1 MRDYLILD
9 VFADRP
15 LAGNPL
21 AVIPDARGLDAATM
35 QALARAFNLSET
47 VFLWP
52 PAAPGGPV
60 PARIFTPGREVPFAG
75 HPTVGAGVAL
85 ALAGMGTG
93 QGAGQDPGLTLDLPV
108 GPVAIR
114 ASADPQAGMGAGH
127 AEVARAGRLERLHT
141 PDAATVAACVGL
153 PPETVITTTHPPV
166 MASFGLPFA
175 IAELADL
182 AALAAARPDTD
193 RFRAAEARWPSAL
206 DFATYLYVRT
216 GPDAV
221 QARMFAP
228 LDGIPEDPATG
239 SAAVALVALLAETQG
254 RDLTLSI
261 AQGIEMGRPS
271 RIQASARLVQG
282 KAVGI
287 TLAGDAVVFARG
299 RIAV

>member
-52 PAAPGGPV
+52 AASPGGPV

-85 ALAGMGTG
+85 ALAG
-93 QGAGQDPGLTLDLPV
+93 QGPDLTLDLPV

-114 ASADPQAGMGAGH
+114 AAADPARGMGAGH
-127 AEVARAGRLERLHT
+127 AQVSRDGRLERFHT
-141 PDAATVAACVGL
+141 PDAATVAACVRL
-153 PPETVITTTHPPV
+153 PPETVVTTTHPPV

-182 AALAAARPDTD
+182 AALAAARPNTD

-239 SAAVALVALLAETQG
+239 SAAVALVALLAETRG

-271 RIQASARLVQG
+271 RITASARLVQG
-282 KAVGI
+282 QATGI

-299 RIAV
+299 RVAV

>member
-1 MRDYLILD
+1 MGDRMRDYLILD

-21 AVIPDARGLDAATM
+21 AVIPDARGLDPATM

-85 ALAGMGTG
+85 ALAG
-93 QGAGQDPGLTLDLPV
+93 QGPDVTLDLPV
-108 GPVAIR
+108 GPVATR
-114 ASADPQAGMGAGH
+114 AAADPGRGMGAGH
-127 AEVARAGRLERLHT
+127 ARVSRDGRLERFHT

-153 PPETVITTTHPPV
+153 PPDAIVAATHPPV

-175 IAELADL
+175 IAELSDL

-206 DFATYLYVRT
+206 DFATYLWVRT

-239 SAAVALVALLAETQG
+239 SAAAALVALLAETQG
-254 RDLTLSI
+254 RDLHLSI
-261 AQGIEMGRPS
+261 AQGLEMGRPS
-271 RIQASARLVQG
+271 RILASARVADG
-282 KAVGI
+282 RATGI
-287 TLAGDAVVFARG
+287 TLAGDAVVMARG
-299 RIAV
+299 QIAV

>member
-21 AVIPDARGLDAATM
+21 AVIPDARGLDPATM
-35 QALARAFNLSET
+35 QALAREFNLSET

-85 ALAGMGTG
+85 ALAGMGAG
-93 QGAGQDPGLTLDLPV
+93 QGPDIVLDLPV

-114 ASADPQAGMGAGH
+114 AAADPARGMGAGQ
-127 AEVARAGRLERLHT
+127 AQVSRDGRLERVHML
-141 PDAATVAACVGL
+141 DAATVAACVAL
-153 PPETVITTTHPPV
+153 PPASVVTASHPPV

-175 IAELADL
+175 IAELTDSAV
-182 AALAAARPDTD
+182 LAAAQPDIA
-193 RFRAAEARWPSAL
+193 RFRDAQARWPSGL

-239 SAAVALVALLAETQG
+239 SAAAALVALLAETQG
-254 RDLTLSI
+254 RDLPLSI
-261 AQGIEMGRPS
+261 AQGVEMGRPS
-271 RIQASARLVQG
+271 RILASARLTDG
-282 KAVGI
+282 HASSI
-287 TLAGDAVVFARG
+287 TLQGDAVVLARG
-299 RIAV
+299 QIAV

>member
-21 AVIPDARGLDAATM
+21 AVIPDARGLDPATM
-35 QALARAFNLSET
+35 QALAREFNLSET

-52 PAAPGGPV
+52 PATPGGPV

-85 ALAGMGTG
+85 ALAG
-93 QGAGQDPGLTLDLPV
+93 QGPDITLDL
-108 GPVAIR
+108 AIG
-114 ASADPQAGMGAGH
+114 ALSVQATADPLQGMGAG
-127 AEVARAGRLERLHT
+127 RAHVTRTGRLDRVHT
-141 PDAATVAACVGL
+141 LDAATVAACVGL
-153 PPETVITTTHPPV
+153 PPEAVVTATHPPV
-166 MASFGLPFA
+166 SVSFGLPFA
-175 IAELADL
+175 IAELTDT
-182 AALAAARPDTD
+182 AALAAARPDTE

-206 DFATYLYVRT
+206 DFATYLYVRNGT
-216 GPDAV
+216 DV

-239 SAAVALVALLAETQG
+239 SAAAALAAYLAETLA
-254 RDLTLSI
+254 RDLDLSI

-271 RIQASARLVQG
+271 RIGVRAW
-282 KAVGI
+282 
-287 TLAGDAVVFARG
+287 LAGGRAAGIVLQGAAAVMARG
-299 RIAV
+299 QIAA